1 MESKILGV
9 KDCVKT
15 IREDI
20 KIAKEISEKAE
31 KDFSNF
37 GGYADCGDFYKEEVI
52 RAKQHLDTLVSMKIK
67 LEKYGKKLGHELEE
81 RYAQDPFVSREK
93 TKERWR
99 NEFQRYGSLIIA
111 YDFDYT
117 VHSYKDEDYTY
128 ELVVNLLREWRP
140 YAKYIVFSASPEVRF
155 SYMKGYLK
163 EKNIPFD
170 TINDEILERNY
181 TRKVYYNVFL
191 DDRAGLGEVV
201 EILYELLDEL
211 KNGSL
216 VFDANSKNYSYF
228 GGLSEKEK
236 EIVDNCRQRG
246 LSDKEIKKALKDE
259 IM

>member
-15 IREDI
+15 ICEDI
-20 KIAKEISEKAE
+20 KIAKGRLEKAE
-31 KDFSNF
+31 KDFQSF
-37 GGYADCGDFYKEEVI
+37 GSYDDCDSFYKEEVV
-52 RAKQHLDTLVSMKIK
+52 RAKQHLDTLVEMKIK
-67 LEKYGKKLGHELEE
+67 LEKYGKKLGHQLEE

-99 NEFQRYGSLIIA
+99 NEFQRYGCLIIA

-117 VHSYKDEDYTY
+117 VHSYKDESYTY
-128 ELVVNLLREWRP
+128 DLVVNLLRKWRP
-140 YAKYIVFSASPEVRF
+140 NAKYIVFSASPKVRF

-163 EKNIPFD
+163 ERNIPFD

-201 EILYELLDEL
+201 EILYELFEEL
-211 KNGSL
+211 ENGEL
-216 VFDANSKNYSYF
+216 VFDKNAKNYFYF
-228 GGLSEKEK
+228 GGLSEIEK
-236 EIVDNCRQRG
+236 EIVDNCRCQG
-246 LSDKEIKKALKDE
+246 LSDKEIKKALKDK